1 MSGVSMIPNPSGF
14 LFTPHTCAD
23 IDKSVGVYVYVCLL
37 SSNATKKE
45 PKKQQQTRVAAIE

>member
-1 MSGVSMIPNPSGF
+1 MIPNPSGF